1 MRSLGHLEVEGGHRA
16 ACEPGTNLHSYIY
29 LLLQQEPSLIPYPP
43 HCPLPNQGK
52 ADYQ

>member
-1 MRSLGHLEVEGGHRA
+1 MRSLGHLEVQGGDRA

-29 LLLQQEPSLIPYPP
+29 HLLQQELSLIPYSPYS
-43 HCPLPNQGK
+43 PLPNQGK